1 MIGVVD
7 LGKRGGVVG
16 VPTTLSEANGV
27 RGCGLSNSAGALE
40 QKLGAEDTAARD
52 RCEGTGVIPSFDSL
66 GRLSEELV
74 TAAEPP
80 RGLNGGVD
88 PAARTG
94 VTSLLVLAVRL
105 GGPRSRVLA
114 SGSSQEHRETSEV
127 RRLRSLSLSRS
138 ASERALAIAR
148 AASA

>member
-1 MIGVVD
+1 VIGVVD

-94 VTSLLVLAVRL
+94 ARL
-105 GGPRSRVLA
+105 FWCWRCV
-114 SGSSQEHRETSEV
+114 SEV
-127 RRLRSLSLSRS
+127 PGPEYSPQDHPRNIERLRRCGDCG
-138 ASERALAIAR
+138 R
-148 AASA
+148 